1 MTSPENARLEE
12 RQHMLTA
19 AIARALCFTGRCHML
34 DLCGKQRQCC
44 AVMTSVD
51 DVWLEAEAL
60 LIALPSTKIPSLTGQ
75 LSTDLASARAEIEQL
90 TGENK
95 AIDYLC
101 DERFNEVAALRATVK
116 VLREALD
123 DTTETLDCLFDY
135 DPMRGK
141 NRKAPHAEGK
151 YEAQIQRTIDRGRQV
166 LAASADMEG

>member
-90 TGENK
+90 KQEHH
-95 AIDYLC
+95 
-101 DERFNEVAALRATVK
+101 ERLKLQSLNWHTETKALRATVK
-116 VLREALD
+116 ALRSAVEPISRMKVYPD
-123 DTTETLDCLFDY
+123 DTVNRFTLVAAIEL
-135 DPMRGK
+135 
-141 NRKAPHAEGK
+141 AHQA
-151 YEAQIQRTIDRGRQV
+151 
-166 LAASADMEG
+166 LAASADIGG